1 MRGSF
6 GRVLR
11 VRAERPLDEQ
21 VALKICRLDAA
32 DDTEELPTD
41 EEIEA
46 VVSELAENRRLCDDD
61 VNGNAIALAYER
73 EVRAARSISTH
84 ANVTRVS
91 AFFRRDGIGYLRME
105 AAYGDLVVL
114 MAAHGSLPDSS
125 ILSVGKQI
133 ARGLVHIHDHCFV
146 HRDVKPANML
156 IFPKGIVKLCDFG
169 FAVTFDEAR
178 CLPPSGSPEYAAP
191 EVFEPAE
198 RRGDPRAWDAWSLG
212 ISLSY
217 MKTESYAFRVAHPKD
232 CDYGHVQHMEAKYRR
247 PMCLDFMME
256 RARNAGRRVGVS
268 DKLRNVVCSLTWT
281 DPEKRAKLPEVGGLC
296 EQKK

>member
-11 VRAERPLDEQ
+11 VGAKRPLEDQ
-21 VALKICRLDAA
+21 VALKICRLESVN
-32 DDTEELPTD
+32 DTEDLPTS

-46 VVSELAENRRLCDDD
+46 VVSELAENRRLCDEET
-61 VNGNAIALAYER
+61 NENAIALAYER
-73 EVRAARSISTH
+73 EVRAAQSIPTH
-84 ANVTRVS
+84 SNVTRVLAS
-91 AFFRRDGIGYLRME
+91 FRHHGIGYLRME
-105 AAYGDLVVL
+105 AAYSDLVVL
-114 MAAHGSLPDSS
+114 MAAHGSLPDCS
-125 ILSVGKQI
+125 ILAVGKQV
-133 ARGLVHIHDHCFV
+133 AHGLVHIHDHLFV

-156 IFPKGIVKLCDFG
+156 IFPGGIVKLCDFG

-178 CLPPSGSPEYAAP
+178 SLPPSGSPEYAAP

-232 CDYGHVQHMEAKYRR
+232 CDYGHIQQMEAKYRR

-256 RARNAGRRVGVS
+256 KARNAGRRVNVGE
-268 DKLRNVVCSLTWT
+268 KLRELVCSLTWT
-281 DPEKRAKLPEVGGLC
+281 DPEKRAKLPDIGGMC
-296 EQKK
+296 